1 MARFEVVNDVYGLLR
16 STREPISLDQICEAS
31 EISRATA
38 KRVLRFLREEVGLPI
53 TYDRNERGFTL
64 GRKGNL
70 PDSVLGP
77 WFSADELL
85 ALLTAHT
92 LLEQLSPGVLRED
105 TLRLQQRLQRL
116 LYKRSEGT
124 VGRELAERV
133 RLSLPNRRS
142 VDGPTFHMT
151 LTGLLRR
158 KRLKFSYLGRARNE
172 STERMVSPLRLTFY
186 RSNWY
191 LAAWCHGT
199 DDLRI
204 FSLDRVTDVSVLARN
219 AHDPD
224 EDLLRDRLE
233 SSYGIFEG
241 KATRTAKLRFAPGAA
256 RWIADEIWHP
266 EQKQTT
272 NGDGSLLLEVPY
284 RETIEIVM
292 DVMRHGV
299 SVEVLGPRELREA
312 VARAHALA
320 AAQYGS

>member
-1 MARFEVVNDVYGLLR
+1 MARFEVVNEVYGLLR

-31 EISRATA
+31 EVSRATA

-64 GRKGNL
+64 GRKGHL

-92 LLEQLSPGVLRED
+92 LLEQLSPGMLRED
-105 TLRLQQRLQRL
+105 TLKLQQRLQRL
-116 LYKRSEGT
+116 LYKRSDGS
-124 VGRELAERV
+124 VGKELTERV
-133 RLSLPNRRS
+133 RLNLPNRRN

-158 KRLKFSYLGRARNE
+158 KRLQFTYLGRARNE
-172 STERMVSPLRLTFY
+172 STERVVSPLRLTFY

-204 FSLDRVTDVSVLARN
+204 FSLDRVDDVNVLAKV
-219 AHDPD
+219 AHEP
-224 EDLLRDRLE
+224 EDGLLRERLE

-241 KATRTAKLRFAPGAA
+241 KATRVAKLRFAPGAA
-256 RWIADEIWHP
+256 RWIADEVWHP
-266 EQKQTT
+266 EQKQTN